1 MAYLINSAGLE
12 TTGTT
17 GDDLFVIQS
26 GAAKG
31 TTINGLAGVD
41 TIRASAGLSTATS
54 MDIDA
59 AGGADVIFFSG
70 GEFSASTILGG
81 AGGDSLTFTGTI
93 ASESVVKAGDGTTA
107 DRLWR
112 LPVFTN
118 SPW

>member
-26 GAAKG
+26 GGPAKG

-41 TIRASAGLSTATS
+41 TVRASAGLSTATS
-54 MDIDA
+54 MDLDA

-81 AGGDSLTFTGTI
+81 PGGDS
-93 ASESVVKAGDGTTA
+93 
-107 DRLWR
+107 
-112 LPVFTN
+112 
-118 SPW
+118 